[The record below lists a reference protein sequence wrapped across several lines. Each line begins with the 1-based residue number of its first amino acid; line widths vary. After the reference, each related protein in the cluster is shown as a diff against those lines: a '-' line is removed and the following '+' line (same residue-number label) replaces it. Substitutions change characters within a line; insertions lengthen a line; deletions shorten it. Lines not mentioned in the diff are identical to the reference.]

1 MAARKLLSLR
11 QQMRKMSAPSRGI
24 FACSKVLSFRG
35 VQNGFDP
42 CTQSLRSFR
51 RGRPYG
57 AQDGQDGFGVDFIH
71 GLRTKLC
78 SSGRQTPTPLLLVFL
93 VAPLARLCLEKVVSD
108 LAKGHLDGN
117 ASCLPS
123 NLNRVPPRTQNLPDL
138 ISCCSRLGQ
147 TYALIERA
155 QSHLRTAIMPR
166 EAIDPC
172 SVQGRRDAKIEAAA
186 VWIYPRFSGRRLAG
200 TKPLN
205 RFQSPTWFPSWTC
218 FITNE
223 SERAKTQ
230 GPPRTPLASLYHIDN
245 RNHCEFLR
253 TATDESALRA
263 MAVSHSDPIFAG
275 TDPPTWRGGSLSP
288 CIPRYRARR

>member
-1 MAARKLLSLR
+1 MLPPGLRPGRRQRPDLRRQIDFIPTGREHLASARSCKDAKFRRFCRYGRFLSKLGHEAAHLNIGKSCVMAARKLLSLR

-71 GLRTKLC
+71 GSRTKLR

-147 TYALIERA
+147 TYALI
-155 QSHLRTAIMPR
+155 
-166 EAIDPC
+166 
-172 SVQGRRDAKIEAAA
+172 
-186 VWIYPRFSGRRLAG
+186 
-200 TKPLN
+200 
-205 RFQSPTWFPSWTC
+205 
-218 FITNE
+218 
-223 SERAKTQ
+223 
-230 GPPRTPLASLYHIDN
+230 
-245 RNHCEFLR
+245 
-253 TATDESALRA
+253 
-263 MAVSHSDPIFAG
+263 
-275 TDPPTWRGGSLSP
+275 
-288 CIPRYRARR
+288 